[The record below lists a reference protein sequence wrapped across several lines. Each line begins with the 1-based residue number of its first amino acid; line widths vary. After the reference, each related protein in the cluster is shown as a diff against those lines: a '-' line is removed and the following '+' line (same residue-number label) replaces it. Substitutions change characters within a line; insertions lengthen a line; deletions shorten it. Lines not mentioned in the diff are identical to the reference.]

1 VNSASRRG
9 IRDRFNAFIDRH
21 DIAWELTMAL
31 LAIVYVAVGFALD
44 DPALQPMAPSLEAA
58 EVALT
63 IVFAA
68 EFASRIA
75 ASRNRGGYLRSHWID
90 LVALVPA
97 SRALRI
103 LRMLRLLRLV
113 RAFAGV
119 YRALGHVGSLAQHR
133 GLQTIVL
140 SWLGVMVICCT
151 AIYFAERDVIGTE
164 IRSPFDALWWGIST
178 MTTVGYGDVVPQTAE
193 GRIAASA
200 LMLLGI
206 GLFSAVTAIITSF
219 LVAGREAKTDPITS
233 LERLGVLAASGAIS
247 SAEFAAKRTDLL
259 ARV

>member
-1 VNSASRRG
+1 M
-9 IRDRFNAFIDRH
+9 RDRYNAFIERH
-21 DIAWELTMAL
+21 DIAWELAMAL

-44 DPALQPMAPSLEAA
+44 DPALEPMAPTLEIT
-58 EVALT
+58 ELVLT
-63 IVFAA
+63 VLFIT
-68 EFASRIA
+68 EFTSRIA
-75 ASRNRGGYLRSHWID
+75 ASRDRGGYLRGHWID
-90 LVALVPA
+90 LVAIVPA
-97 SRALRI
+97 ARSFRI
-103 LRMLRLLRLV
+103 LRILRLLRLV

-119 YRALGHVGSLAQHR
+119 YRALGHVGSLAVHR

-140 SWLGVMVICCT
+140 SWLGVMVICCA
-151 AIYFAERDVIGTE
+151 AIYFAERDLAGST

-219 LVAGREAKTDPITS
+219 LVSGRQSSADPIAS
-233 LERLGVLAASGAIS
+233 IERLAVLALEGTI
-247 SAEFAAKRTDLL
+247 SAEEFDAKRADLM
-259 ARV
+259 ARI

>member
-1 VNSASRRG
+1 M
-9 IRDRFNAFIDRH
+9 RDRFNAFVERH
-21 DIAWELTMAL
+21 DVAWELAMAL

-44 DPALQPMAPSLEAA
+44 DPALQPVASSLQATEL
-58 EVALT
+58 VLT
-63 IVFAA
+63 IIFAA

-75 ASRNRGGYLRSHWID
+75 ASRNRAGYLRGHWID

-97 SRALRI
+97 SRGLRI
-103 LRMLRLLRLV
+103 LRILRLLRLI

-140 SWLGVMVICCT
+140 SWLGVMVICCA
-151 AIYFAERDVIGTE
+151 AIYFAERDAVGST

-178 MTTVGYGDVVPQTAE
+178 MTTVGYGDVIPQTAE

-219 LVAGREAKTDPITS
+219 LVAGRSDRPSDPIS
-233 LERLGVLAASGAIS
+233 DLERLAALVRSGAVT
-247 SAEFAAKRTDLL
+247 SADFDAKRTELL
-259 ARV
+259 ARI

>member
-1 VNSASRRG
+1 M
-9 IRDRFNAFIDRH
+9 RDPFNAFVDRH

-31 LAIVYVAVGFALD
+31 LAVVYVAVGFALD

-58 EVALT
+58 ELALT
-63 IVFAA
+63 IAFAA
-68 EFASRIA
+68 EFVSRIGASHNRA
-75 ASRNRGGYLRSHWID
+75 AYLRVHWID
-90 LVALVPA
+90 LVALIPA

-103 LRMLRLLRLV
+103 LRILRLLRLV

-140 SWLGVMVICCT
+140 SWLGVMVICCA
-151 AIYFAERDVIGTE
+151 AIYFAERDINAA

-178 MTTVGYGDVVPQTAE
+178 MTTVGYGDVVPMTAE

-219 LVAGREAKTDPITS
+219 LVASRSAPIDPITAIQ
-233 LERLGVLAASGAIS
+233 RLRVLAEAGTITAD
-247 SAEFAAKRTDLL
+247 EFAAKRTDLL

>member
-1 VNSASRRG
+1 M
-9 IRDRFNAFIDRH
+9 RDRFNAFVGRH
-21 DIAWELTMAL
+21 DIAWELAMAL

-44 DPALQPMAPSLEAA
+44 DPALEPMAPSLEAI
-58 EVALT
+58 ELILT
-63 IVFAA
+63 ILFAA

-75 ASRNRGGYLRSHWID
+75 ASLDRAAYLRGHWID

-97 SRALRI
+97 SRGLRI

-119 YRALGHVGSLAQHR
+119 YRALGHVGSLAEHR
-133 GLQTIVL
+133 GLQTIAL
-140 SWLGVMVICCT
+140 SWLGVMAICCA
-151 AIYFAERDVIGTE
+151 AIYFAERDINAA

-178 MTTVGYGDVVPQTAE
+178 MTTVGYGDVVPMTAE

-206 GLFSAVTAIITSF
+206 GLFGAVTAIITSF
-219 LVAGREAKTDPITS
+219 LVAGRAAPVDPITAIQ
-233 LERLGVLAASGAIS
+233 RLGSLADAGTIS
-247 SAEFAAKRTDLL
+247 LDEFAAKRADLL
-259 ARV
+259 ARI

>member
-1 VNSASRRG
+1 M
-9 IRDRFNAFIDRH
+9 RDRFNAFIARH
-21 DIAWELTMAL
+21 DMAWELGMAL

-44 DPALQPMAPSLEAA
+44 DAAFQSMAPTLEAT
-58 EVALT
+58 ELALT
-63 IVFAA
+63 VVFAA
-68 EFASRIA
+68 EFTSRFA
-75 ASRNRGGYLRSHWID
+75 ATRDRAGYLRAHWID
-90 LVALVPA
+90 LVALIPA
-97 SRALRI
+97 SRGLRI
-103 LRMLRLLRLV
+103 LRILRLLRLV

-119 YRALGHVGSLAQHR
+119 YRALGHVGSLAAHR

-151 AIYFAERDVIGTE
+151 ALYFAERDVNDA

-178 MTTVGYGDVVPQTAE
+178 MTTVGYGDVYPTTAE

-219 LVAGREAKTDPITS
+219 LIADRGVASRDPLND
-233 LERLGVLAASGAIS
+233 LERL
-247 SAEFAAKRTDLL
+247 SALMRAGTITSDEFEAKRSELL
-259 ARV
+259 GRV